1 LELEWRQAYDS
12 SMVARADYQILAA
25 SPKVNGNL
33 LGTARE
39 RLDRAEALQARIMA
53 KIELMER
60 RWFAATA
67 STKRVKAECDAL
79 LEVLEISRDA
89 WRRARVQLANLETLR
104 DTLGGQLA
112 ATYEPSTVP
121 AATAIPCE
129 KMSAA

>member
-1 LELEWRQAYDS
+1 MSSLDFDLDAQMSRLEREWREAYDS

-33 LGTARE
+33 LGMARE

-53 KIELMER
+53 KIERLE
-60 RWFAATA
+60 
-67 STKRVKAECDAL
+67 AECDAL
-79 LEVLEISRDA
+79 LEVLGISRDA
-89 WRRARVQLANLETLR
+89 WRRACVQLANLETLR

-121 AATAIPCE
+121 AATAIPYE

>member
-1 LELEWRQAYDS
+1 MAINTGEPAAEL
-12 SMVARADYQILAA
+12 L
-25 SPKVNGNL
+25 
-33 LGTARE
+33 
-39 RLDRAEALQARIMA
+39 
-53 KIELMER
+53 ER

-67 STKRVKAECDAL
+67 AAKRVKAECDAL

-89 WRRARVQLANLETLR
+89 WRRACVQLANLETLR

-121 AATAIPCE
+121 AATAMPYE